1 MTTIEVRLDSLR
13 VAAAEMQQAS
23 RSISEA
29 LEAVQAEVTAL
40 YALGLPAG
48 GVGAFSASY
57 AANVGLM
64 QEWPFKL
71 TRFATNL
78 EQAADDIQQAVNQT
92 SRPIAPLVLP
102 FIPESIPMAL
112 WGHGF
117 EYQSKAKSALS
128 LQNEGTTSA
137 AVVASVPIALGSYI
151 SVINQPL
158 YDELQREQRA
168 LGNDQLLL
176 SVLTQTKET
185 RIQDLTALKN
195 NLLSFDP
202 KTDLAHTPRV
212 QALEAEIQGYDQQ
225 IATTQQTIQQ
235 HQSNVAALTERLNRV
250 KPGAGADLNIIQG
263 LEQGQT
269 NQWVKANTQDCV
281 NYIATRVPIPD
292 GLARDAYLWN
302 DQAAKMTQYGVTS
315 GNVPLVG
322 SVLVMEKAHPY
333 ADHVYGHLMLVNR
346 VDGDGAVWI
355 TDNSHPSVA
364 VKLSDLTGE
373 TSGANLSYL
382 YLPWFTAG

>member
-13 VAAAEMQQAS
+13 TAAADMQQAS
-23 RSISEA
+23 RAITEA
-29 LEAVQAEVTAL
+29 LEVVQAEVAAL

-48 GVGAFSASY
+48 GVGDFSMSY
-57 AANVGLM
+57 AASAGLM

-71 TRFATNL
+71 VRFATNL
-78 EQAADDIQQAVNQT
+78 EQTADDIQQAVNQPART
-92 SRPIAPLVLP
+92 IAPLVLP
-102 FIPESIPMAL
+102 FIPESVPLAL

-117 EYQSKAKSALS
+117 EYQSKAQPAPMITDVNTSVV
-128 LQNEGTTSA
+128 SA
-137 AVVASVPIALGSYI
+137 APLPLGSYV

-158 YDELQREQRA
+158 FDELQREQRD
-168 LGNDQLLL
+168 LGNNQLLV
-176 SVLTQTKET
+176 SILTQTRET

-195 NLLSFDP
+195 NLLSYDP
-202 KTDLAHTPRV
+202 HTDLQHTPRV

-235 HQSNVAALTERLNRV
+235 QQTSIAALTARLDRV
-250 KPGAGADLNIIQG
+250 KPGAGADINVIEG

-302 DQAAKMTQYGVTS
+302 EQAAKMTQYGVTS

-333 ADHVYGHLMLVNR
+333 ADPIYGHLMLVQQ
-346 VDGDGAVWI
+346 VDADGAVWV
-355 TDNSHPSVA
+355 TDNNHSSVA

-382 YLPWFTAG
+382 YLPWFTQG

>member
-13 VAAAEMQQAS
+13 IAAADMQQAS
-23 RSISEA
+23 RAITDA

-40 YALGLPAG
+40 YALGLPAS

-57 AANVGLM
+57 AANAGLM

-78 EQAADDIQQAVNQT
+78 EQAADDIQQAINQPART
-92 SRPIAPLVLP
+92 MAPLVLP
-102 FIPESIPMAL
+102 FIPESVPLAL

-117 EYQSKAKSALS
+117 EYQSKARPAAFIGDVNTSVV
-128 LQNEGTTSA
+128 SA
-137 AVVASVPIALGSYI
+137 APLPLGSYV
-151 SVINQPL
+151 STINQPL
-158 YDELQREQRA
+158 FDELQREQHD
-168 LGNDQLLL
+168 LGNNQLLI
-176 SVLTQTKET
+176 SILTQTRET

-195 NLLSFDP
+195 NLLSYDP
-202 KTDLAHTPRV
+202 HTDLKHTPRV
-212 QALEAEIQGYDQQ
+212 QALETEIQGYDQQ
-225 IATTQQTIQQ
+225 IATTQQTIKQQ
-235 HQSNVAALTERLNRV
+235 QTNIAGLTERLNRV
-250 KPGAGADLNIIQG
+250 KPGGGADINLIQG

-302 DQAAKMTQYGVTS
+302 DQAAKMTQYGVTT

-333 ADHVYGHLMLVNR
+333 ADHVYGHLMLVQR

-355 TDNSHPSVA
+355 TDNNHPSVA
-364 VKLSDLTGE
+364 VKLSDLTSE
-373 TSGANLSYL
+373 TSGVNLNYL
-382 YLPWFTAG
+382 YLPWFTQG